1 MLNYSLVVNFAIRTM
16 QEKIVQD
23 FFNSYAAA
31 LQVLDMPKLMK
42 LHHLP
47 CIVMDK
53 EKFTPFNSAE
63 QVNEF
68 YTKAFEK
75 LFNHEHIQN
84 FSLQILRLRV
94 ISSSLVITEAN
105 IVFYNK
111 KHERV
116 LGFTGTF
123 NLICKEDNCKIIVIN
138 IEDSSIFGLDDLTYS
153 KKEEFINRTSNA
165 SARKAAASQQADVA

>member
-1 MLNYSLVVNFAIRTM
+1 M

-31 LQVLDMPKLMK
+31 LQVLDMQKLMK

-53 EKFTPFNSAE
+53 EKFTPFTSIE
-63 QVNEF
+63 QIHEF
-68 YTKAFEK
+68 YTKAFDK
-75 LFNHEHIQN
+75 LFKHEHIQN
-84 FSLQILRLRV
+84 FTLQILRLRV

-123 NLICKEDNCKIIVIN
+123 NLLCKDESCKIIVIN
-138 IEDSSIFGLDDLTYS
+138 IEDSSIFGLDDLTHS
-153 KKEEFINRTSNA
+153 KKAEFINRTSNA
-165 SARKAAASQQADVA
+165 HVRKAAASKHADVA

>member
-1 MLNYSLVVNFAIRTM
+1 M
-16 QEKIVQD
+16 QEKVVQD
-23 FFNSYAAA
+23 FFNSYASA
-31 LQVLDMPKLMK
+31 LQVLDMQKLMK

-63 QVNEF
+63 QVHEF

-75 LFNHEHIQN
+75 LFKHEHIQN
-84 FSLQILRLRV
+84 FSLKIPRLRV
-94 ISSSLVITEAN
+94 ISASLVITEAN

-123 NLICKEDNCKIIVIN
+123 NLLCKEEDCRIIVIN
-138 IEDSSIFGLDDLTYS
+138 IEGSSIFGLDDLTYS
-153 KKEEFINRTSNA
+153 KKAEFINRTS
-165 SARKAAASQQADVA
+165 SANVRKAAASMEVDVA